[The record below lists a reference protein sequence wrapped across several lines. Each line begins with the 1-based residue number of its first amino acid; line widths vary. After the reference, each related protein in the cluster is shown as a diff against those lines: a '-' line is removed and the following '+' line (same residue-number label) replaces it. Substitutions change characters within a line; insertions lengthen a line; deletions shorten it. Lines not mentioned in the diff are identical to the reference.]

1 MSIPKEPRQ
10 LMINLMYLVLTALL
24 ALNVSAEVMNA
35 FFSLDAGM
43 KTSGQIVDRSNEAV
57 LGGIKK
63 QAEAYKSE
71 QNDKYMANAEQAKR
85 ISDNFIAYVEQ
96 IRNDLF
102 QKAGGQ
108 NPKVPDQPKDI
119 RNKDLTTRMFINE
132 GLGAQIEQKIRET
145 RAEFLALAD
154 NDKDVDA
161 SLPLNVE
168 TVPSGVKA
176 KNWPEY
182 KFKQMPV
189 AAVFPILGKM
199 QSDAKNS
206 YSAILNYCAKKVG
219 GEETIRFDS
228 YEPVVSATKSYLIQ
242 GETYEADVFLGA
254 YSTQTDNIRIS
265 VNGTGLNVQQGKAH
279 YSARAEGLGEK
290 KLNVSVNVINP
301 LTKEPKN
308 YQKEFIYEVGQ
319 RSVAVQ
325 LDKMN
330 VFYIGVDNPISVSA
344 AGVSSNDVKVTAT
357 GVNVKSNGGGKFN
370 ITATTPGEAS
380 LTVSGGGA
388 SSTFKYRVK
397 RIPDPTP
404 LLGAKHRSKSMPN
417 GEFKAQSGIAAVL
430 EAFDFDAKCDVVGYQ
445 VTYLPKRQ
453 DPVPKNNGGAK
464 WNPDVADMISKAK
477 PGDAY
482 FFDDI
487 KCKCPGDIANRDL
500 GGLAFKIK

>member
-319 RSVAVQ
+319 RLVAV
-325 LDKMN
+325 
-330 VFYIGVDNPISVSA
+330 
-344 AGVSSNDVKVTAT
+344 
-357 GVNVKSNGGGKFN
+357 
-370 ITATTPGEAS
+370 
-380 LTVSGGGA
+380 
-388 SSTFKYRVK
+388 
-397 RIPDPTP
+397 
-404 LLGAKHRSKSMPN
+404 
-417 GEFKAQSGIAAVL
+417 
-430 EAFDFDAKCDVVGYQ
+430 
-445 VTYLPKRQ
+445 
-453 DPVPKNNGGAK
+453 
-464 WNPDVADMISKAK
+464 
-477 PGDAY
+477 
-482 FFDDI
+482 
-487 KCKCPGDIANRDL
+487 
-500 GGLAFKIK
+500 